1 MENINI
7 INELSEFFK
16 VFSDT
21 TRLRILEVLL
31 KNETCVNEIS
41 ETIGAS
47 PSAVSHQLSYLRS
60 TNLVK
65 TRKEG
70 QVIYYSIADNH
81 IKVIIEYGL
90 EHIKEGI
97 KPWKK

>member
-1 MENINI
+1 MENIEI

-31 KNETCVNEIS
+31 EKETSVGDIS
-41 ETIGAS
+41 NKIKVSA
-47 PSAVSHQLSYLRS
+47 SAVSHQLSYLRS

-65 TRKEG
+65 TRKKG

-97 KPWKK
+97 KL

>member
-1 MENINI
+1 ME
-7 INELSEFFK
+7 NELSEFFK
-16 VFSDT
+16 VFSDI
-21 TRLRILEVLL
+21 TRLKILKVLL
-31 KNETCVNEIS
+31 EGETCVNDIS
-41 ETIGAS
+41 SKIKVS
-47 PSAVSHQLSYLRS
+47 SSAVSHQLSYLRR

-70 QVIYYSIADNH
+70 QAIYYSIADNH

-97 KPWKK
+97 KL

>member
-1 MENINI
+1 MDLVY
-7 INELSEFFK
+7 ELSEFFK

-21 TRLRILEVLL
+21 TRLKILKVLI
-31 KNETCVNEIS
+31 NGETCVNDIS
-41 ETIGAS
+41 SKIDVS
-47 PSAVSHQLSYLRS
+47 SSAVSHQLSYLRS

-65 TRKEG
+65 MRKSG
-70 QVIYYSIADNH
+70 QTVYYSIADNH

-97 KPWKK
+97 KL